1 MHTRALIRMML
12 LIALLTLG
20 LTACTNDASP
30 DADAPALDQAAVGPV
45 LGTLE
50 FEGTELEFRPAT
62 MQVGQPGRYAVTFA
76 NTGHTEHDWVGAGTR
91 LLAKPGETVSGEVVV
106 PADGLEFV
114 CSFPGHAAAGM
125 RGKVTVNAAGDT
137 MRSFARRP

>member
-1 MHTRALIRMML
+1 MHTRTLIRMML

-20 LTACTNDASP
+20 LTACTNDPSP
-30 DADAPALDQAAVGPV
+30 DAAAPPIDQAAAGPV

-50 FEGTELEFRPAT
+50 LEGSELEFQPAVV
-62 MQVGQPGRYAVTFA
+62 QVDQPGRYAVTFA
-76 NTGHTEHDWVGAGTR
+76 NTGHTEHDWVAAGTR

-125 RGKVTVNAAGDT
+125 RGKVTVNAAANNQ
-137 MRSFARRP
+137 RSFARRP